1 MSNAITLFAGASAI
15 LQDLKVGLPAYL
27 SDEKTRAELAAY
39 NDDVSIGQ
47 QFPTLSIKGKVF
59 TLNKDGERKRLMKN
73 EDEVLQ
79 SIQVTVVRAN
89 PNARVFYA
97 GEYVE
102 GTEGE
107 AARPDCYSNDGVAP
121 ASDARDPQS
130 HKCAVC
136 PHAVW
141 GTGNRGEGT
150 ACTVNTRLAIVA
162 PELLAAGNAEPTLLR
177 VPAGSRRNFSDF
189 VNVTKRH
196 GSPYF
201 AAVVKVGFDPEA
213 PAPKLTFK
221 LMGYLNDEAFAGVR
235 KLVDDPAVLDMVG
248 ATPKTKDQA
257 ALPAPDEAANAAVTK
272 AQKATPAP
280 APAPAPAPT
289 PAPAPADDDG
299 DDDGVEDVMPKAA
312 PKPAAKKTAR
322 ATPASK
328 PAPEGESSSMLD
340 DLDALLGKTDD

>member
-27 SDEKTRAELAAY
+27 ADEKTRTELAAY
-39 NDDVSIGQ
+39 NDDVSSGQ

-79 SIQVTVVRAN
+79 TIQVTVVRAN

-107 AARPDCYSNDGVAP
+107 AARPDCYTNDGTVP

-130 HKCAVC
+130 PKCAIC
-136 PHAVW
+136 PRAVW

-189 VNVTKRH
+189 VNITKRH

-235 KLVDDPAVLDMVG
+235 KLVDDQTVLDMVG
-248 ATPKTKDQA
+248 VTPKAKDQA
-257 ALPAPDEAANAAVTK
+257 ALPAPDEVANAAVTK
-272 AQKATPAP
+272 AQKAAP
-280 APAPAPAPT
+280 APAPVLT
-289 PAPAPADDDG
+289 DDDG
-299 DDDGVEDVMPKAA
+299 DDVEDVTPKAA

-322 ATPASK
+322 ATPTPK